1 MQGLEWVHPDF
12 EAYYGMLVWGLHGN
26 KISKFQTSI
35 STCQAMLPHSSWDFP
50 DHVLRPCTPFKEGTL
65 RPVQFH
71 RGTRNRS
78 SRSAARA
85 VVAVVFGVM
94 VVLRVV
100 VVGPCVLTS

>member
-1 MQGLEWVHPDF
+1 MGTLGLWGILRHACLGTTWEQDF
-12 EAYYGMLVWGLHGN
+12 Q
-26 KISKFQTSI
+26 ISDLYINVSGDA
-35 STCQAMLPHSSWDFP
+35 SHSSWDFP